1 MRRESERVI
10 LDLIS
15 RPKNGF
21 GALSILLNS
30 FALTSFFVF
39 LAQNSADN
47 FHFYPQVYATY

>member
-15 RPKNGF
+15 RPKNEF